1 MGRKELKK
9 LLESVLEVADRLSE
23 VHDSLSPL
31 EVSQHLRAAGTN
43 VEKLRARLYATASE
57 LAKQQRLKGKPAPIY
72 LQQVIDASGP
82 SDKIPSNLKMAL
94 DITKRLIASLT
105 EPFKSIPNL
114 EVQRAY
120 RKSGELSEADQQL
133 LDAQEEELK
142 KKIREAGEKSD
153 G

>member
-9 LLESVLEVADRLSE
+9 LFESVVEVADRLGE
-23 VHDSLSPL
+23 VDDSLSPL
-31 EVSQHLRAAGTN
+31 EVSEHLRTAGTD

-57 LAKQQRLKGKPAPIY
+57 LAKQQRLKGKPARIY
-72 LQQVIDASGP
+72 LQQIIDATGP
-82 SDKIPSNLKMAL
+82 SDKTPSDLKMAL
-94 DITKRLIASLT
+94 DKTKRLITSLT

-120 RKSGELSEADQQL
+120 RKSGELSEADQRL
-133 LDAQEEELK
+133 LDEQEEELK
-142 KKIREAGEKSD
+142 KKIREKND